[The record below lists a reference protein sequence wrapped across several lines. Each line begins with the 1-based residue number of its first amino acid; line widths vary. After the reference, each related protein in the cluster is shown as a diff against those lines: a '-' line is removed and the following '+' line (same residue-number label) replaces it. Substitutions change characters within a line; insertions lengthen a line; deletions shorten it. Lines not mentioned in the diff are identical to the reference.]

1 MTISYWVDTDLGEWD
16 SLTLAG
22 YTVPGVV
29 EVEITEARDVD
40 VKRTKGSDK
49 ATLEDNG
56 SEPVEVEITV
66 TLGTRRHWLDWQT
79 ILPQI
84 SPRKA
89 GGISQPITATHP
101 ELTLAGVNALVIRE
115 IQSDAPSSKDGKRI
129 RIRAIEWLPAPKP
142 KPKAASKPKGGNVAK
157 VRPIVNTNAMNWSPR
172 FNNLEGLDA
181 FDAATAG
188 L

>member
-1 MTISYWVDTDLGEWD
+1 MTVSYWVDTELGEWD

-22 YTVPGVV
+22 YIVPGVV
-29 EVEITEARDVD
+29 DVEVTESRDVD
-40 VKRTKGSDK
+40 IKRTKGSDK

-66 TLGTRRHWLDWQT
+66 TLATRRHWLDWQT

-89 GGISQPITATHP
+89 GGVSQPLTASHP
-101 ELTLAGVNALVIRE
+101 ELTLAGVTALVIKE
-115 IQSDAPSSKDGKRI
+115 IQSDAPTAKEGKRI
-129 RIRAIEWLPAPKP
+129 RIRAIEWLPAPKK
-142 KPKAASKPKGGNVAK
+142 KPAGKAKPKGTNPAK
-157 VRPIVNTNAMNWSPR
+157 VRPIVNTNAMNWSPV
-172 FNNLEGLDA
+172 FNNLEGMDA
-181 FDAATAG
+181 YDEATKG